1 MDVVEATVWNGKV
14 ADWGHRV
21 ASYLGALAVKTLACP
36 SGHILVHGW
45 PYDLCSDGLTR
56 TLDAG
61 MPEPMDDVEDGLAE
75 SQWNEWPGW
84 AIAYVH
90 D

>member
-1 MDVVEATVWNGKV
+1 MVKASVRDGKI
-14 ADWGHRV
+14 ADWRHGV
-21 ASYLGALAVKTLACP
+21 ASYLGALAVETLACP
-36 SGHILVHGW
+36 SGDILAHGW

-61 MPEPMDDVEDGLAE
+61 VSKAMDNVEDGLAE

-84 AIAYVH
+84 AIADVYN
-90 D
+90 